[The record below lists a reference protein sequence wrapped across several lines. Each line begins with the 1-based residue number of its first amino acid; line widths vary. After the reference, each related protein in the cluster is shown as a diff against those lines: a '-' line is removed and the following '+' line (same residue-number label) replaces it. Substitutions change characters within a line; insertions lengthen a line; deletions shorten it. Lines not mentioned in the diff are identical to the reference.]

1 MSDGRLLAQ
10 RILSLIDLTN
20 LNDGCTPEEIKTLCA
35 RASGQW
41 GHTAAVCV
49 WPRFVGLSKSLLTD
63 SLIRVATVVNFPGGD
78 GAVAATIKETVDA
91 LNAGAD
97 EVDLVLPYAALQS
110 GDESTVI
117 AMLSAIRN
125 VVPTPSLLKII
136 LETGELAD
144 PILIERA
151 AHLAIAAGADF
162 IKTSTGK
169 TRTSATPQ
177 AVAIMLATIHASDRV
192 VGLKP
197 SGGIKTVDD
206 ARGYLQLADAVM
218 GSDWATSQT
227 FRFGASGL
235 LDAVESELA

>member
-1 MSDGRLLAQ
+1 MSDRRLLAQ

-20 LNDGCTPEEIKTLCA
+20 LNDGCTSEDIKTLCA

-41 GHTAAVCV
+41 GNTAAVCV
-49 WPRFVGLSKSLLTD
+49 WPRFVGLSKSLLTN
-63 SLIRVATVVNFPGGD
+63 SPIQVATVVNFPSGD
-78 GAVAATIKETVDA
+78 GTVAATIKETVKA
-91 LNAGAD
+91 LNTGTD
-97 EVDLVLPYAALQS
+97 EVDLVLPYGALQR

-117 AMLSAIRN
+117 AMLSAIRH
-125 VVPTPSLLKII
+125 VVPEPSLLKVI
-136 LETGELAD
+136 LETGALVD

-151 AHLAIAAGADF
+151 AQLAIAAGADF

-177 AVAIMLATIHASDRV
+177 AVTTMLATIHASGRL

-218 GSDWATSQT
+218 GQGWATSQT

>member
-1 MSDGRLLAQ
+1 MPIPAGVKGTTVSTAETSATKSALAIPIWPAAGFTTK
-10 RILSLIDLTN
+10 R
-20 LNDGCTPEEIKTLCA
+20 P
-35 RASGQW
+35 RAAA
-41 GHTAAVCV
+41 TAAS
-49 WPRFVGLSKSLLTD
+49 RTD
-63 SLIRVATVVNFPGGD
+63 SPIQIATVVNFPSGD
-78 GAVAATIKETVDA
+78 GEIAATIKETVDA

-97 EVDLVLPYAALQS
+97 EIDLVLPYAALQC

-125 VVPTPSLLKII
+125 VVPAPSLLKVI
-136 LETGELAD
+136 LETGELVD

-169 TRTSATPQ
+169 TRTSATPD
-177 AVAIMLATIHASDRV
+177 AVTIMLAAIRASGRA

-197 SGGIKTVDD
+197 SGGIRTIDD
-206 ARGYLQLADAVM
+206 ALEYLQLADAVM
-218 GSDWATSQT
+218 GQNWATPQT

>member
-1 MSDGRLLAQ
+1 MSDRRLLAQ

-177 AVAIMLATIHASDRV
+177 AVTIMLATIHASDRV

>member
-1 MSDGRLLAQ
+1 VNEKRLLAQ

-20 LNDGCTPEEIKTLCA
+20 LNDGCTPEDIRTLCA
-35 RASGQW
+35 RASGPW

-63 SLIRVATVVNFPGGD
+63 SPIQVATVVNFPSGD
-78 GAVAATIKETVDA
+78 GEVAATINETVDA
-91 LNAGAD
+91 LIAGAD
-97 EVDLVLPYAALQS
+97 EIDLVLPYTALQRS
-110 GDESTVI
+110 DESTVI
-117 AMLSAIRN
+117 VMLSAIRN
-125 VVPTPSLLKII
+125 VVPAPSLLKVI
-136 LETGELAD
+136 LETGELVD

-151 AHLAIAAGADF
+151 AHMAISAGADF

-169 TRTSATPQ
+169 TRTSATPD
-177 AVAIMLATIHASDRV
+177 AVMIMLDTIRASGRA

-197 SGGIKTVDD
+197 SGGIRTVDD
-206 ARGYLQLADAVM
+206 ARGYLELADAVM
-218 GSDWATSQT
+218 GQDWATPQT

>member
-1 MSDGRLLAQ
+1 MSDRRLLAK

-20 LNDGCTPEEIKTLCA
+20 LNDGCTPEDIKTLCA

-41 GHTAAVCV
+41 GNTAAVCV

-63 SLIRVATVVNFPGGD
+63 SPIQVATVVNFPGGD
-78 GAVAATIKETVDA
+78 GKVAATIKETVDA
-91 LNAGAD
+91 LIAGAD
-97 EVDLVLPYAALQS
+97 EIDLVLPYSALQR

-177 AVAIMLATIHASDRV
+177 AVAIMLTTIHASGRL

-197 SGGIKTVDD
+197 SGGIRTVDD
-206 ARGYLQLADAVM
+206 ARGYLQLSDAVM
-218 GSDWATSQT
+218 GSDWATPQT